1 MQEVFENIIEK
12 LEEAKSNVPVNRLL
26 DDIIKE
32 NPKELGQLIAYDKA
46 IKIVKQE
53 AEKCKSIY
61 IDGEYC
67 WQSCWCTDRCGEC
80 NRLCNGDIDYYES
93 YDARN
98 NGWIPVEEELPKDGD
113 NRYYMCIVENH
124 EEDPPMYCQYDEECG
139 FGFYKDI
146 YDEHTLGFVDCEFNT
161 NEELGYEKVIA
172 WQQLLPYQPKGE

>member
-1 MQEVFENIIEK
+1 MNKAFEKIIEK
-12 LEEAKSNVPVNRLL
+12 LNSKKAYFQRFYECEGKSEHDADLNKSTQLAF
-26 DDIIKE
+26 DD
-32 NPKELGQLIAYDKA
+32 A
-46 IKIVKQE
+46 IEIVKQE
-53 AEKCKSIY
+53 AEQY
-61 IDGEYC
+61 
-67 WQSCWCTDRCGEC
+67 
-80 NRLCNGDIDYYES
+80 
-93 YDARN
+93 N

-146 YDEHTLGFVDCEFNT
+146 YDEHTLGFVDCVFHT